1 MGFEQ
6 NLTSEVIM
14 AHDALPNFVSVKYT
28 SNCPGGGKPSDRGKC
43 DNVNIGQ
50 DVSKIRHQHTQPK
63 DRQIINQ
70 MQIFIYPFS
79 RLSKCNTTQMY
90 TFEMTSLLL

>member
-14 AHDALPNFVSVKYT
+14 AHDALPNFISVKYT
-28 SNCPGGGKPSDRGKC
+28 SNCAGGEKPSDRGKC

-50 DVSKIRHQHTQPK
+50 NVSTHNLKI
-63 DRQIINQ
+63 D
-70 MQIFIYPFS
+70 
-79 RLSKCNTTQMY
+79 
-90 TFEMTSLLL
+90 

>member
-14 AHDALPNFVSVKYT
+14 AHDALPNFISVKYA

-50 DVSKIRHQHTQPK
+50 DVSKIRH
-63 DRQIINQ
+63 
-70 MQIFIYPFS
+70 
-79 RLSKCNTTQMY
+79 
-90 TFEMTSLLL
+90 

>member
-14 AHDALPNFVSVKYT
+14 AHDAIPNFISVKYT
-28 SNCPGGGKPSDRGKC
+28 SSCPGGEKPSDRGKC

-50 DVSKIRHQHTQPK
+50 EVSAHNLKTDRSLTQV
-63 DRQIINQ
+63 Q
-70 MQIFIYPFS
+70 MQILIYHFN
-79 RLSKCNTTQMY
+79 KCSNAQLY
-90 TFEMTSLLL
+90 TVLITLLLP

>member
-28 SNCPGGGKPSDRGKC
+28 SNCPGGEKPSDRGKC

-50 DVSKIRHQHTQPK
+50 DVSTIRHQHTQPK
-63 DRQIINQ
+63 DRQIINASADANLYLSVQQIKQ
-70 MQIFIYPFS
+70 MQ
-79 RLSKCNTTQMY
+79 
-90 TFEMTSLLL
+90 